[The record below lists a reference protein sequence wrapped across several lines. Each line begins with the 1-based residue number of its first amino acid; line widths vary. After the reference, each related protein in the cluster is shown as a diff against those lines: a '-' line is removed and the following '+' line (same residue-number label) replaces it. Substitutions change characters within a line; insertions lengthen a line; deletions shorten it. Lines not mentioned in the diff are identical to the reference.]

1 VTGKAPPKHRAARTG
16 GKAGRGIGTED
27 RALWDQVTRDA
38 TPLGPGQRVAAGEA
52 GPAAAKTEPVA
63 HPAATPESARVAP
76 RTLRPAGSGKPPA
89 IGIDLAGPAVAPV
102 GRPEPGLDRR
112 NAERLRRGERAPDG
126 RIDLHGMTAERAHR
140 ALDRRIGEALARDQ
154 RLVLVITGKGGR
166 KPNTDDAPFMREDTG
181 VLRQQAPR
189 WLRGGPHAAHI
200 VGIYQ
205 AHPRHGGAGAF
216 YVYLK
221 KRR

>member
-1 VTGKAPPKHRAARTG
+1 MTG
-16 GKAGRGIGTED
+16 GGQRKPPARGAISPED
-27 RALWDQVTRDA
+27 RALWERTIRDA
-38 TPLGPGQRVAAGEA
+38 VPLEPARRKLAGETRPA
-52 GPAAAKTEPVA
+52 PVDPETGSAPPIEPDPGPP
-63 HPAATPESARVAP
+63 PFRRS
-76 RTLRPAGSGKPPA
+76 LRPTGSGKPPPVSL
-89 IGIDLAGPAVAPV
+89 DLADHAPAPP

-140 ALDRRIGEALARDQ
+140 ALDRHIGAALARGE
-154 RLVLVITGKGGR
+154 RLVLVITGKGG
-166 KPNTDDAPFMREDTG
+166 KPRSQDDAPFMREGEG

-189 WLRGGPHAAHI
+189 WLRTGPHAGNI